1 MGQVIVLA
9 ALQAVIFIQH
19 IHQLRESRRY
29 IHAFF
34 VLNPLQTLPEDF
46 FDNHGVFCNIR
57 IVFPQIQEQGHE
69 RRLAVGGH
77 QGIDLVLDSLNTGVQ
92 FFPQTFIHNRFN
104 HFRVCLFPHG
114 AFGPFQEFFPAAPQ
128 IFAQMPHV
136 NRLTAILAGSN
147 GSDNLGHY
155 VTGYLEALRR
165 FNHLAVHH
173 RTIVQHVADINQAAV
188 ENRLDKIIHIVK
200 MDYAF
205 IMGFGNFFRQNHP
218 AGQVLGNLTGDQVPL
233 GRSHNR
239 IFIAV
244 FFHNIFVAVTD
255 QRKDGFIRRIGFTHQ
270 RPAVTVNNVGFCQ
283 IKLAGFLQLAFHN
296 ILNILHQQAGT
307 VLPLYICCNFF
318 NLAFGNTAL
327 LFYSRIGFLNGHYYF
342 LGIKVNCRAVA
353 LNYFHAK
360 TLLHK
365 LCRSKNGIFLG
376 RADSQLLHG

>member
-9 ALQAVIFIQH
+9 ALQAVVFVKH
-19 IHQLRESRRY
+19 IHQLRESRRDVN
-29 IHAFF
+29 AFF
-34 VLNPLQTLPEDF
+34 IFDALQALPDDL
-46 FDNHGVFCNIR
+46 FDDHGVFFNVG
-57 IVFPQIQEQGHE
+57 IVVPQVQEQRNK
-69 RRLAVGGH
+69 RRLAIGGH
-77 QGIDLVLDSLNTGVQ
+77 KGVDLVLDGLHAGFQ
-92 FFPQTFIHNRFN
+92 FFPQAFIHNRFDL
-104 HFRVCLFPHG
+104 FRIRVFAQGVLRLIHK
-114 AFGPFQEFFPAAPQ
+114 FFPAAPQ
-128 IFAQMPHV
+128 VFAQMPHV

-155 VTGYLEALRR
+155 VTGYLEALGR

-205 IMGFGNFFRQNHP
+205 IMGFGNFFRQNYP

-239 IFIAV
+239 IFIAI

-318 NLAFGNTAL
+318 NRAFGNTAL

-342 LGIKVNCRAVA
+342 LGIKINRRAVA